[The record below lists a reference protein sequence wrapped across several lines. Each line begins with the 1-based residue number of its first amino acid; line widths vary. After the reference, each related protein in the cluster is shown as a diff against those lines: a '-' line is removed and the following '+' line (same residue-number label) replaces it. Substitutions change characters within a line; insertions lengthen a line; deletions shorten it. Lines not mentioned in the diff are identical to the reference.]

1 MNFCSHHFC
10 VHMPITY
17 PKISCMFKY
26 SSVFIL
32 ITFLALS
39 VTAQNREELE
49 KQRQQLRK
57 EIEETEKQLNSNK
70 AKTKEN
76 FMQWKLINNKVA
88 LQDRV
93 IDNIS
98 KEVRLLDNNIFS
110 IQKDVNRYDRLL
122 DTLQSEY
129 AKSMVYAYKNRSN
142 YQFLNFIFSA
152 SSFND
157 AIKRI
162 TYLKSYRNY
171 QQIQGE
177 NILRTQDLRNKR
189 IADLGGTKKLKST
202 TLKTQSKEL
211 ATLESQEKE
220 KERIVQE
227 LKKQGKTLNNQISAK
242 KKRMQKVSNA
252 IASAIKKAQE
262 AARRE
267 AIAKADAEERKR
279 KEREKADAKTASK
292 ENTSTA
298 GNTKSVITPKTV
310 APAKKAG
317 VSVLLNAEN
326 TALNN
331 SFEKNRGA
339 LPWPVDN
346 GYVLMHY
353 GPNKLPSGSDINIT
367 NVTISAN
374 IGAPVKAVFNGTVSN
389 VLSIDDM
396 QVVIIQHGKYFTT
409 YSNLSGVNVQKGQDV
424 NTGQSIGRVAA
435 NLEGVGAVDFFM
447 SNETSDF
454 DPEKWLRR
462 R

>member
-1 MNFCSHHFC
+1 
-10 VHMPITY
+10 
-17 PKISCMFKY
+17 MFKY
-26 SSVFIL
+26 SFAFILFCFFSVF
-32 ITFLALS
+32 
-39 VTAQNREELE
+39 AQAQTREELE
-49 KQRQQLRK
+49 RQRQQLRK

-70 AKTKEN
+70 TKTKEN
-76 FMQWKLINNKVA
+76 LLQWKLINSKVA

-110 IQKDVNRYDRLL
+110 IQQDVKRYDRLL
-122 DTLQSEY
+122 DTLQKEY

-157 AIKRI
+157 AVKRI

-177 NILRTQDLRNKR
+177 NILRTQELRKKR

-202 TLKTQSKEL
+202 TLQTQSKEL
-211 ATLESQEKE
+211 ATLETQEKE
-220 KERIVQE
+220 KDRIVQE
-227 LKKQGKTLNNQISAK
+227 LKKQGKTLNSEISAK
-242 KKRMQKVSNA
+242 KKQMQKVSNA

-267 AIAKADAEERKR
+267 AIAKADAEERIR
-279 KEREKADAKTASK
+279 KERDKAEAKATPK
-292 ENTSTA
+292 ENSSSA
-298 GNTKSVITPKTV
+298 GNTKSVATPRA
-310 APAKKAG
+310 APAPVKKVG
-317 VSVLLNAEN
+317 TSVLLNEEN
-326 TALNN
+326 IALNN
-331 SFEKNRGA
+331 SFEKNRGT

-353 GPNKLPSGSDINIT
+353 GANKLPSGSDINIT
-367 NVTISAN
+367 NVTISAS
-374 IGAPVKAVFNGTVSN
+374 IGATVKAVFNGTVSN
-389 VLSIDDM
+389 VLTIEDM

-409 YSNLSGVNVQKGQDV
+409 YSNLSGVSVQKGQDV

-462 R
+462 K

>member
-1 MNFCSHHFC
+1 MLLCFFSF
-10 VHMPITY
+10 
-17 PKISCMFKY
+17 F
-26 SSVFIL
+26 
-32 ITFLALS
+32 
-39 VTAQNREELE
+39 AQAQTREELE
-49 KQRQQLRK
+49 RQRQQLRK

-76 FMQWKLINNKVA
+76 FLQWKLINNKVA

-98 KEVRLLDNNIFS
+98 KEVRLLDNNIYS
-110 IQKDVNRYDRLL
+110 IQKDVKRYDRLL
-122 DTLQSEY
+122 DTLQKEY

-157 AIKRI
+157 AVKRI

-177 NILRTQDLRNKR
+177 NILRTQELRKKR

-202 TLKTQSKEL
+202 TLQTQSKEL
-211 ATLESQEKE
+211 AALESQEQE

-242 KKRMQKVSNA
+242 KKQMQKVSNA

-279 KEREKADAKTASK
+279 KDREKAEVNATAKD
-292 ENTSTA
+292 NTSTT
-298 GNTKSVITPKTV
+298 GNTKSVATPKAP
-310 APAKKAG
+310 APAKKVG
-317 VSVLLNAEN
+317 TSVLLNAEN
-326 TALNN
+326 IALNN

-346 GYVLMHY
+346 GYVLMHW
-353 GPNKLPSGSDINIT
+353 GLNKLPSGSDINIS

-409 YSNLSGVNVQKGQDV
+409 YSNLSGVSVQKGQDV

-462 R
+462 K

>member
-1 MNFCSHHFC
+1 
-10 VHMPITY
+10 
-17 PKISCMFKY
+17 MFKY
-26 SSVFIL
+26 SFIL
-32 ITFLALS
+32 ISLCLFS
-39 VTAQNREELE
+39 FFAQAQTREELE
-49 KQRQQLRK
+49 RQRQQLRK
-57 EIEETEKQLNSNK
+57 EIDETEKQLNSNR

-76 FMQWKLINNKVA
+76 FLQWKLINNKVA

-122 DTLQSEY
+122 DTLKREY

-177 NILRTQDLRNKR
+177 NILRTQELRKNR

-202 TLKTQSKEL
+202 TLQTQSKEL
-211 ATLESQEKE
+211 ATLETQEKE
-220 KERIVQE
+220 KDRIVQE
-227 LKKQGKTLNNQISAK
+227 LKKQGKSLNNEISAK
-242 KKRMQKVSNA
+242 KKQMQKVSNA

-267 AIAKADAEERKR
+267 AIAKAEADERIR
-279 KEREKADAKTASK
+279 KEREKAEVKATLK
-292 ENTSTA
+292 ENTSTV
-298 GNTKSVITPKTV
+298 GNTKSVATPVKTP
-310 APAKKAG
+310 APIKKVG
-317 VSVLLNAEN
+317 TSVLLNAEN
-326 TALNN
+326 IALNN
-331 SFEKNRGA
+331 SFEKNRGS

-353 GPNKLPSGSDINIT
+353 GANKLPSGSDINIT
-367 NVTISAN
+367 NVTISAS
-374 IGAPVKAVFNGTVSN
+374 IGTPVKAVFNGTVSN

-409 YSNLSGVNVQKGQDV
+409 YSNLNGVSVQKGQDV

-447 SNETSDF
+447 SNETSEF

-462 R
+462 K

>member
-1 MNFCSHHFC
+1 
-10 VHMPITY
+10 
-17 PKISCMFKY
+17 MFKY
-26 SSVFIL
+26 SF
-32 ITFLALS
+32 ALLLLCFFS
-39 VTAQNREELE
+39 FFAQAQTREELE
-49 KQRQQLRK
+49 KQRQQLKK

-76 FMQWKLINNKVA
+76 FLQWKLINSKVA

-98 KEVRLLDNNIFS
+98 KEVRLLDNNIYG
-110 IQKDVNRYDRLL
+110 IQKDVKRYDRLL
-122 DTLQSEY
+122 DTLQKEY

-177 NILRTQDLRNKR
+177 NILRTQELRKKR
-189 IADLGGTKKLKST
+189 IEDLGGTKRLKST
-202 TLKTQSKEL
+202 TLQTQSKEL
-211 ATLESQEKE
+211 ATLETQEKE
-220 KERIVQE
+220 KDRIVQE

-242 KKRMQKVSNA
+242 KKQMQKVSNA

-267 AIAKADAEERKR
+267 AIAKADEEERKR
-279 KEREKADAKTASK
+279 KDREKAEVKVTTK
-292 ENTSTA
+292 ENTATT
-298 GNTKSVITPKTV
+298 GNTKSVATPRAP

-317 VSVLLNAEN
+317 TSVLLNAEN
-326 TALNN
+326 IALNN
-331 SFEKNRGA
+331 SFEKNRGT

-409 YSNLSGVNVQKGQDV
+409 YSNLSGVSVQKGQDV

-447 SNETSDF
+447 SSETSEF

-462 R
+462 K

>member
-1 MNFCSHHFC
+1 
-10 VHMPITY
+10 
-17 PKISCMFKY
+17 MFKY
-26 SSVFIL
+26 SFIL
-32 ITFLALS
+32 ISLCLFS
-39 VTAQNREELE
+39 FFAQAQTREELE
-49 KQRQQLRK
+49 RQRQQLRK
-57 EIEETEKQLNSNK
+57 EIDETEKQLNSNK

-76 FMQWKLINNKVA
+76 FLQWKLINNKVA

-122 DTLQSEY
+122 DTLKREY

-177 NILRTQDLRNKR
+177 NILRTQELRKNR

-202 TLKTQSKEL
+202 TLQTQSKEL
-211 ATLESQEKE
+211 ATLETQEKE
-220 KERIVQE
+220 KDRIVQE
-227 LKKQGKTLNNQISAK
+227 LKKQGKSLNNEISAK
-242 KKRMQKVSNA
+242 KKQMQKVSNA

-267 AIAKADAEERKR
+267 AIAKAEADERIR
-279 KEREKADAKTASK
+279 KERDKAEVKSTTK
-292 ENTSTA
+292 ENTSTT
-298 GNTKSVITPKTV
+298 GNTKSVATPVKTP
-310 APAKKAG
+310 APVKKVG
-317 VSVLLNAEN
+317 TSVLLNAEN
-326 TALNN
+326 IALNN
-331 SFEKNRGA
+331 SFEKNRGS

-353 GPNKLPSGSDINIT
+353 GANKLPSGSDINIT
-367 NVTISAN
+367 NVTISAS
-374 IGAPVKAVFNGTVSN
+374 IGTTVKAVFNGTVSN

-409 YSNLSGVNVQKGQDV
+409 YSNLNGVSVQKGQDV

-447 SNETSDF
+447 SNETSEF

-462 R
+462 K

>member
-1 MNFCSHHFC
+1 
-10 VHMPITY
+10 
-17 PKISCMFKY
+17 MFKY
-26 SSVFIL
+26 SFAFLLLFFIS
-32 ITFLALS
+32 FLAQ
-39 VTAQNREELE
+39 AQTREELE
-49 KQRQQLRK
+49 RQRQQLRK
-57 EIEETEKQLNSNK
+57 EIEETEKQLNNNK

-76 FMQWKLINNKVA
+76 FLQWKLINNKVA

-98 KEVRLLDNNIFS
+98 KEVRLLDNNIYG
-110 IQKDVNRYDRLL
+110 IQKDVKYYDRLL
-122 DTLQSEY
+122 DTLQKEY

-157 AIKRI
+157 AVKRI

-177 NILRTQDLRNKR
+177 NILRTQELRKKR

-202 TLKTQSKEL
+202 TLQTQSKEL
-211 ATLESQEKE
+211 AALESQEKE

-242 KKRMQKVSNA
+242 KKQMQKVSNA

-279 KEREKADAKTASK
+279 KDREKAEVNATTKD
-292 ENTSTA
+292 NTSTT
-298 GNTKSVITPKTV
+298 GNTKSVATPRV
-310 APAKKAG
+310 PAPAKKVG
-317 VSVLLNAEN
+317 TSVLLNAEN
-326 TALNN
+326 IALNN
-331 SFEKNRGA
+331 SFEKNRGT

-353 GPNKLPSGSDINIT
+353 GPNKLPSGSDINIS

-374 IGAPVKAVFNGTVSN
+374 IGAAVKAVFNGTVSN

-409 YSNLSGVNVQKGQDV
+409 YSNLSGVSVQKGQDV

-462 R
+462 K

>member
-1 MNFCSHHFC
+1 
-10 VHMPITY
+10 
-17 PKISCMFKY
+17 MFKY
-26 SSVFIL
+26 SF
-32 ITFLALS
+32 ALLLLCCFS
-39 VTAQNREELE
+39 FFAQAQTREELE
-49 KQRQQLRK
+49 RQRQQLRK

-70 AKTKEN
+70 TKTKEN
-76 FMQWKLINNKVA
+76 LLQWKLINNKVA

-110 IQKDVNRYDRLL
+110 IQKDVKRYDRLL
-122 DTLQSEY
+122 DTLQKEY

-157 AIKRI
+157 AVKRI

-177 NILRTQDLRNKR
+177 NILRTQELRKKR
-189 IADLGGTKKLKST
+189 IADLGGSKKLKST
-202 TLKTQSKEL
+202 TLQTQSKEL
-211 ATLESQEKE
+211 ATLEIQEKE
-220 KERIVQE
+220 KDRIVQE

-242 KKRMQKVSNA
+242 KKQMQKVSNA

-267 AIAKADAEERKR
+267 AIAKADAEELKR
-279 KEREKADAKTASK
+279 KERDRADAKATTKDNTAA
-292 ENTSTA
+292 T
-298 GNTKSVITPKTV
+298 GNTKSVATPRAP
-310 APAKKAG
+310 APAKKVG
-317 VSVLLNAEN
+317 TSVLLNAEN
-326 TALNN
+326 IALNN
-331 SFEKNRGA
+331 SFEKNRGT

-353 GPNKLPSGSDINIT
+353 GANKLPSGSDINIT

-389 VLSIDDM
+389 VLTIEDM

-409 YSNLSGVNVQKGQDV
+409 YSNLSGVSVQKGQDV

-462 R
+462 K